1 MKTQLLFVACL
12 ASMFFSAQTSITKAA
27 HDPTVGDNVNN
38 VVVTGTIDNSATGA
52 NTTFNN
58 SSLTSGAAVTNSYS
72 APLAADLT
80 AYPGTTIKHSD
91 GNGTTIFY
99 KQSATQLEITG
110 IENPQ
115 ATVKLTNNGT
125 AMVYPTSFGSGTNT
139 DQAQGSVIAS
149 GTTIYTKGPVTSTA
163 DAWGTLSIGNQTY
176 SNVLRLKIYMNFTL
190 YFDSTMFISI
200 GSMQNTMYMYY
211 DMTHKYP
218 ILTSTSLN
226 ATITGQ
232 APMAFSGGQ
241 AQSFAFLA
249 TNDNTFSKSEVKFYP
264 NPTSDIVNVT
274 GNKNQMTEAVV
285 YSADGKLLKSEK
297 IQDGKVNVSELPS
310 GSYILKVSDK
320 KTDSKTVK
328 IIKK

>member
-1 MKTQLLFVACL
+1 MKTQLLFAACL
-12 ASMFFSAQTSITKAA
+12 ASMFFSAQTTITKAV
-27 HDPTVGDNVNN
+27 HDPVIGDNVNN
-38 VVVTGTIDNSATGA
+38 TVVTGTIDNSATGA

-58 SSLTSGAAVTNSYS
+58 SSLTSGNAATNSYS
-72 APLAADLT
+72 APTSTDT
-80 AYPGTTIKHSD
+80 STYPGTTIKHND

-99 KQSATQLEITG
+99 KQSANQLEITG

-125 AMVYPTSFGSGTNT
+125 AMVYPTSFGSGTNS
-139 DQAQGSVIAS
+139 DQAQGSVIAY
-149 GTTIYTKGPVTSTA
+149 GTTIYAKGPITSSA

-176 SNVLRLKIYMNFTL
+176 SSVLRLKIYMNFTL
-190 YFDSTMFISI
+190 YFDPGFFAPI

-226 ATITGQ
+226 ATVPGQ
-232 APMAFSGGQ
+232 APIAFSGGQ
-241 AQSFAFLA
+241 AQSFVFLA
-249 TNDNTFSKSEVKFYP
+249 TNDHNFTKTEVKFYP

-320 KTDSKTVK
+320 KSDSKTVK
-328 IIKK
+328 IIKR

>member
-1 MKTQLLFVACL
+1 MKTKLLFSACL
-12 ASMFFSAQTSITKAA
+12 ASMFFSAQTTITKVA
-27 HDPTVGDNVNN
+27 HDPTIGDNVNN

-58 SSLTSGAAVTNSYS
+58 SSLTSGAGVTNSYA
-72 APLAADLT
+72 APLTADVT

-99 KQSATQLEITG
+99 KQSAAQLEITG

-139 DQAQGSVIAS
+139 DQAQGSVVS
-149 GTTIYTKGPVTSTA
+149 GTTTGYVKGPITSTA
-163 DAWGTLSIGNQTY
+163 DAWGTLTVGSQTY
-176 SNVLRLKIYMNFTL
+176 PNVLRIKVFMNFGL
-190 YFDSTMFISI
+190 YADATFIFNV
-200 GSMQNTMYMYY
+200 GTMQNTMYMYY
-211 DMTHKYP
+211 DTTHKYP
-218 ILTSTSLN
+218 ILTSTNL
-226 ATITGQ
+226 ITTGVIAQ
-232 APMAFSGGQ
+232 TFSGGQ

-249 TNDNTFSKSEVKFYP
+249 TNNSNFNKNEVKFYP
-264 NPTSDIVNVT
+264 NPATEVVNIT
-274 GNKNQMTEAVV
+274 GSQNQMTDAVV

-320 KTDSKTVK
+320 KADSKTVK